1 MFEPQ
6 ALSTRHS
13 LHTGSLRTVDAI
25 FQSVALLALVM
36 GTALSTSFAA
46 SSAGA
51 AAPLAFVVAGLTS
64 LCLGY
69 VVIRFTRQRAS
80 AGSVYLYITQ
90 GLGPQAGFLGGWMY
104 AGAFAIGSAFV
115 LAIASSFLASLLAN
129 VHLSL
134 DWLALYAILLVLL
147 FLCAFFDVRI
157 AARVQLVL
165 AAVGVLSVLALAVLI
180 LAQGGAA
187 GLSLTPFSFAALPQG
202 LSGLLSATIFS
213 FTSFI
218 GFEAAAALGEE
229 TVNPRVS
236 IPRAVLGAVIVAV
249 VYYVFVTYAMSLGYG
264 VAHASVWAQDGAP
277 LDTLAQRYA
286 NTGFATWLD
295 LMVALDA
302 FVAALAGV
310 QLAAR
315 VLYTMSRDGGVP
327 HVFARTHPR
336 FKSPWVGIVASL
348 LLTLLLGITLGRSM
362 GVFTFFGF
370 LAAAGSLGILLAYIL
385 VAFSGLVFFG
395 IRAKGTNLLL
405 RLCDIGLPVIAI
417 AVCGA
422 TLYSSIFPIP
432 APPLQY
438 APYAVAGWLLL
449 GVGLLLLLCWKRPAS
464 VARFGQQLAPE
475 AGEIVATP
483 ALVVAPV
490 EES

>member
-1 MFEPQ
+1 MFESHATP
-6 ALSTRHS
+6 TRHS
-13 LHTGSLRTVDAI
+13 LHTGALRPLDVV

-51 AAPLAFVVAGLTS
+51 AAPLAFVVAGLAS
-64 LCLGY
+64 VCVGY
-69 VVIRFTRQRAS
+69 VVIRFTRQRPS
-80 AGSVYLYITQ
+80 AGSVYVYIAQ

-115 LAIASSFLASLLAN
+115 LAIASSFLASLFAN
-129 VHLSL
+129 LHLSL
-134 DWLALYAILLVLL
+134 DWLVLYAILLVLL

-157 AARVQLVL
+157 AMRVQLVL
-165 AAVGVLSVLALAVLI
+165 AAVGVLSVLVLAVLI
-180 LAQGGAA
+180 FAQGGAT
-187 GLSLTPFSFAALPQG
+187 GISLAPFSFAALPHG

-229 TVNPRVS
+229 TAKPRVN
-236 IPRAVLGAVIVAV
+236 IPRAVLGAVIIAV

-264 VAHASVWAQDGAP
+264 IAHANVWAQDGAP
-277 LDTLAQRYA
+277 LDTLAHRYA
-286 NTGFATWLD
+286 TAGFATWLD

-315 VLYTMSRDGGVP
+315 ILYTMGRDGGLP
-327 HVFARTHPR
+327 RIFARTHPR

-348 LLTLLLGITLGRSM
+348 LLTLLLGMTLGRSM

-370 LAAAGSLGILLAYIL
+370 LATAGSLGILLAYML
-385 VAFSGLVFFG
+385 VALSGLVFFG
-395 IRAKGTNLLL
+395 MRAQGPSRVR
-405 RLCDIGLPVIAI
+405 RLCDICLPLVALG
-417 AVCGA
+417 VCGA
-422 TLYSSIFPIP
+422 TIYTSVWPVP

-438 APYAVAGWLLL
+438 APYTVGGWLLL
-449 GVGLLLLLCWKRPAS
+449 GLGLLLLLCWKRPAS

-475 AGEIVATP
+475 PEQPVTP
-483 ALVVAPV
+483 PDLALVSP
-490 EES
+490 EEG